1 MAKLQVPGLGQIE
14 PQPFRPLHGHQR
26 PGGPG
31 FLLLLK
37 KQFIGGGRLLQ
48 ALKIKVHQL
57 WFPLGVVLGQGK
69 GGAGDRLADPEALGQ
84 ALHQ

>member
-14 PQPFRPLHGHQR
+14 PQPFWPLHGHQR
-26 PGGPG
+26 PGGSC

-48 ALKIKVHQL
+48 AIEIKVHKFRL
-57 WFPLGVVLGQGK
+57 PLGVVLRQSE
-69 GGAGDRLADPEALGQ
+69 GGAGYRFADP
-84 ALHQ
+84 

>member
-14 PQPFRPLHGHQR
+14 PQPFWPLHGHQR
-26 PGGPG
+26 PGGAG

-48 ALKIKVHQL
+48 AIKIKVHQL
-57 WFPLGVVLGQGK
+57 WFSLGVVLGQGK
-69 GGAGDRLADPEALGQ
+69 GCLLYTSPSPRD
-84 ALHQ
+84 

>member
-14 PQPFRPLHGHQR
+14 PQPFWPLHGHQS
-26 PGGPG
+26 PGGAG

-48 ALKIKVHQL
+48 AKEIKVHQL
-57 WFPLGVVLGQGK
+57 RVPLGGSAGPGQKWGW
-69 GGAGDRLADPEALGQ
+69 
-84 ALHQ
+84 

>member
-26 PGGPG
+26 PGGLC

-48 ALKIKVHQL
+48 AIEIKVHQL
-57 WFPLGVVLGQGK
+57 WLPLGVVS
-69 GGAGDRLADPEALGQ
+69 
-84 ALHQ
+84 